1 MVNILYTSVTGNSSS
16 TLALTNGIGLE
27 AGAVMVWGGI
37 AHRGKSQ
44 LIVVEGTMIV
54 IRYRDE
60 ILCPVAV
67 PFMQQR
73 QLTMPCHIIFRVC
86 RNILANNN
94 IVPLDWPPYNADLS
108 LLEHLW
114 DDLERK
120 GKEASESPDHP
131 CTVKKCFG

>member
-16 TLALTNGIGLE
+16 TLGLTNGIGLE

-73 QLTMPCHIIFRVC
+73 QLILQNDNALPH
-86 RNILANNN
+86 NIQS
-94 IVPLDWPPYNADLS
+94 LS
-108 LLEHLW
+108 EYS
-114 DDLERK
+114 
-120 GKEASESPDHP
+120 GKQ
-131 CTVKKCFG
+131 